1 MTDVP
6 DAPGNKAK
14 RDEANALGKIDEGAR
29 KSDAEARGHGLGS
42 EPVRKQT
49 LHPLFELTLT
59 RVREFVRE
67 PEVIFWVFIFPVL
80 LACALGL
87 AFRNTAPEKIRIAVE
102 ENAKSVALMEAL
114 ERSGDVVPVVLSKE
128 EAARALRTGNVA
140 LVVRVAGSQISDTR
154 SQISDP
160 RSQISDTRSQNSDP
174 RSQNVDPTSQNAF
187 PQLIYR
193 YDPTRPE
200 SRTAKL
206 AVDNALWRA
215 KATDNSLNVQDE
227 TVAEVGARY
236 IDFLIPGLI
245 GLNLMGSGMW
255 GLGFAIVSARGKKLL
270 KRFAATPMRR
280 SHYLLSFM
288 LSRLLFLA
296 LEVAALIV
304 FARLVFGVVVRG
316 SLIDVA
322 VCAVVGALAFSG
334 LGLLVAARPRT
345 VEGVSGLM
353 NFVMLPM
360 WLLSGTFFSAARFP
374 QWFQPI
380 IKALPLTALNDV
392 MRAVMNDGVPL
403 MSHWT
408 QLAIV
413 LAWGLV
419 SFVVALRIFRWQ

>member
-1 MTDVP
+1 MTDGEVSKP
-6 DAPGNKAK
+6 K
-14 RDEANALGKIDEGAR
+14 RGAANAGAQAQ
-29 KSDAEARGHGLGS
+29 SDAETRDVSG
-42 EPVRKQT
+42 EPERPRT
-49 LHPLFELTLT
+49 LYPLAELTLT

-102 ENAKSVALMEAL
+102 GDAQNAAMAQTLAAL
-114 ERSGDVVPVVLSKE
+114 EKSADVMPVVLGQE
-128 EAARALRTGNVA
+128 EAAQALRTGNVA
-140 LVVRVAGSQISDTR
+140 LVVRVAGSQISD
-154 SQISDP
+154 P
-160 RSQISDTRSQNSDP
+160 RSQ
-174 RSQNVDPTSQNAF
+174 TSQNAF
-187 PQLIYR
+187 PQLVYR

-200 SRTAKL
+200 SRTARL
-206 AVDNALWRA
+206 ALDDALSRAQGAVNGLNARE
-215 KATDNSLNVQDE
+215 E
-227 TVAEVGARY
+227 TVVEPGARY

-255 GLGFAIVSARGKKLL
+255 GLGFAIVSARGRKLL

-280 SHYLLSFM
+280 SHYLLSFI
-288 LSRLLFLA
+288 LSRLLFLS
-296 LEVAALIV
+296 LEVAALVV

-322 VCAVVGALAFSG
+322 MCAVVGALAFSG

-374 QWFQPI
+374 QWFQPV

-392 MRAVMNDGVPL
+392 MRAVMNDGMPL

-413 LAWGLV
+413 LAWGIV

>member
-1 MTDVP
+1 MTDGP
-6 DAPGNKAK
+6 DTKAK
-14 RDEANALGKIDEGAR
+14 RGVANPGDEGAAQL
-29 KSDAEARGHGLGS
+29 DAETRDVSS
-42 EPVRKQT
+42 EPERQRT
-49 LHPLFELTLT
+49 RHPLAELTLT

-80 LACALGL
+80 LACALGI
-87 AFRNTAPEKIRIAVE
+87 AFRNTTPERIRIAVE
-102 ENAKSVALMEAL
+102 DDGSGAEMGAAMAQTFAALKKSA
-114 ERSGDVVPVVLSKE
+114 DVVPVVLGQE
-128 EAARALRTGNVA
+128 EAGRALRTGNVA
-140 LVVRVAGSQISDTR
+140 LVVRAAG

-160 RSQISDTRSQNSDP
+160 RSQK
-174 RSQNVDPTSQNAF
+174 AF
-187 PQLIYR
+187 PQLVYR

-200 SRTAKL
+200 SRTARL
-206 AVDNALWRA
+206 AVDNALSHA
-215 KATDNSLNVQDE
+215 LGTADGLNAREE
-227 TVAEVGARY
+227 TVVEPGARY

-255 GLGFAIVSARGKKLL
+255 GLGFAIVSARGRKLL

-280 SHYLLSFM
+280 SHYLLSFI
-288 LSRLLFLA
+288 LSRLIFLS
-296 LEVAALIV
+296 LEVAALV
-304 FARLVFGVVVRG
+304 GFARLVFGVVVRG
-316 SLIDVA
+316 SLTAVA
-322 VCAVVGALAFSG
+322 VCAVVGAFAFSG

-403 MSHWT
+403 VSHWK
-408 QLAIV
+408 QVAIV

>member
-14 RDEANALGKIDEGAR
+14 RDEANALGKIDERAR
-29 KSDAEARGHGLGS
+29 KSDAEAPGRGRRS

-87 AFRNTAPEKIRIAVE
+87 AFRNTAPEKIRIAIE
-102 ENAKSVALMEAL
+102 ENGKSVAVSQVVTAL
-114 ERSGDVVPVVLSKE
+114 KRSGDVVPVVLSEE
-128 EAARALRTGNVA
+128 EAARALRTGNIA
-140 LVVRVAGSQISDTR
+140 LVVRVAQISDTR

-160 RSQISDTRSQNSDP
+160 RSQISDPRSQNSDP
-174 RSQNVDPTSQNAF
+174 GAQNAF

-304 FARLVFGVVVRG
+304 FARVVFGVVVRG

-413 LAWGLV
+413 MAWGLV

>member
-1 MTDVP
+1 MTDGEVSKP
-6 DAPGNKAK
+6 K
-14 RDEANALGKIDEGAR
+14 RGAANAGAQAQ
-29 KSDAEARGHGLGS
+29 SDAETRDVSS
-42 EPVRKQT
+42 EPERLPRT
-49 LHPLFELTLT
+49 LHPLAELTLT

-102 ENAKSVALMEAL
+102 GDAQNAAMAQTLAAL
-114 ERSGDVVPVVLSKE
+114 EKSADVMPVVLGQE
-128 EAARALRTGNVA
+128 EAAQALRTGNVA
-140 LVVRVAGSQISDTR
+140 LVVRVAGSQISD
-154 SQISDP
+154 P
-160 RSQISDTRSQNSDP
+160 RSQISGP
-174 RSQNVDPTSQNAF
+174 RSQSSDSGSSQISDSRSQKAF
-187 PQLIYR
+187 PQLVYR

-200 SRTAKL
+200 SRTARL
-206 AVDNALWRA
+206 AVDDALSRAQGAVNGLNARE
-215 KATDNSLNVQDE
+215 E
-227 TVAEVGARY
+227 TVVEPGARY

-255 GLGFAIVSARGKKLL
+255 GLGFAIVSARGRKLL

-280 SHYLLSFM
+280 SHYLLSFI
-288 LSRLLFLA
+288 LSRLLFLS
-296 LEVAALIV
+296 LEVAALVV

-322 VCAVVGALAFSG
+322 MCAVVGALAFSG

-374 QWFQPI
+374 QWFQPV

-392 MRAVMNDGVPL
+392 MRAVMNDGMPL

-413 LAWGLV
+413 LAWGIV

>member
-1 MTDVP
+1 
-6 DAPGNKAK
+6 
-14 RDEANALGKIDEGAR
+14 LY
-29 KSDAEARGHGLGS
+29 
-42 EPVRKQT
+42 
-49 LHPLFELTLT
+49 PLAELTLT

-102 ENAKSVALMEAL
+102 GDAQNAAMAQTLAAL
-114 ERSGDVVPVVLSKE
+114 EKSADVMPVVLGQE
-128 EAARALRTGNVA
+128 EAAQALRTGNVA
-140 LVVRVAGSQISDTR
+140 LVVRVAV

-160 RSQISDTRSQNSDP
+160 GSQ
-174 RSQNVDPTSQNAF
+174 TSQNAF
-187 PQLIYR
+187 PQLVYR

-200 SRTAKL
+200 SRTARL
-206 AVDNALWRA
+206 AVDDALSRAQGAVNGLNARE
-215 KATDNSLNVQDE
+215 E
-227 TVAEVGARY
+227 TVVEPGARY

-255 GLGFAIVSARGKKLL
+255 GLGFAIVSARGRKLL

-280 SHYLLSFM
+280 SHYLLSFI
-288 LSRLLFLA
+288 LSRLLFLS
-296 LEVAALIV
+296 LEVAALVV

-316 SLIDVA
+316 SLIDLA
-322 VCAVVGALAFSG
+322 MCAVVGALAFSG

-374 QWFQPI
+374 QWFQPV

-392 MRAVMNDGVPL
+392 MRAVMNDGMPL

-413 LAWGLV
+413 LAWGIV

>member
-1 MTDVP
+1 MS
-6 DAPGNKAK
+6 DAPDSK
-14 RDEANALGKIDEGAR
+14 RTRDG
-29 KSDAEARGHGLGS
+29 GS
-42 EPVRKQT
+42 TEMRRP
-49 LHPLFELTLT
+49 HPLLELTLT

-80 LACALGL
+80 LACALGI

-102 ENAKSVALMEAL
+102 DDGQSAAMNRIVTTLKQST
-114 ERSGDVVPVVLSKE
+114 DVLPVVLGRD

-140 LVVRVAGSQISDTR
+140 LVVRLTGSTNSDLKSQSSDLKSQSSDPKSQTSDDGSQSAEL
-154 SQISDP
+154 
-160 RSQISDTRSQNSDP
+160 
-174 RSQNVDPTSQNAF
+174 TSENAS
-187 PQLIYR
+187 PGLVYR

-206 AVDNALWRA
+206 AVNDALWRA
-215 KATDNSLNVQDE
+215 SGTASGLHARDE
-227 TVAEVGARY
+227 TVIEPGARY

-255 GLGFAIVSARGKKLL
+255 GVGFAIVSARGKKLL

-288 LSRLLFLA
+288 LSRLIFLT
-296 LEVAALIV
+296 LEVAALV
-304 FARLVFGVVVRG
+304 AFAWLVFGVAVHG

-322 VCAVVGALAFSG
+322 IGSLVGALAFSG
-334 LGLLVAARPRT
+334 LGLLVASRPRT

-374 QWFQPI
+374 QWSQPI
-380 IKALPLTALNDV
+380 IRALPLTALNDV
-392 MRAVMNDGVPL
+392 MRAVMNDGATL
-403 MSHWT
+403 ASHWV

-413 LAWGLV
+413 LAWGVV
-419 SFVVALRIFRWQ
+419 SFVIALRIFRWQ

>member
-1 MTDVP
+1 MTDSP
-6 DAPGNKAK
+6 DANAKPGAA
-14 RDEANALGKIDEGAR
+14 D
-29 KSDAEARGHGLGS
+29 ARGAGGEGTKS
-42 EPVRKQT
+42 NAETRDVSNEPERRRAM
-49 LHPLFELTLT
+49 HPLAELTLT

-80 LACALGL
+80 LACALGI
-87 AFRNTAPEKIRIAVE
+87 AFRNTAPERIRIGVE
-102 ENAKSVALMEAL
+102 DEPRTTAMAQTVAAL
-114 ERSGDVVPVVLSKE
+114 EKSGDVVPVVLGQE

-140 LVVRVAGSQISDTR
+140 LVVRVAGTQISDQR
-154 SQISDP
+154 ISDP
-160 RSQISDTRSQNSDP
+160 R
-174 RSQNVDPTSQNAF
+174 SQNAF
-187 PQLIYR
+187 PQLVYR

-200 SRTAKL
+200 SRTARL
-206 AVDNALWRA
+206 AVDKALSPAQGNVNGLNARE
-215 KATDNSLNVQDE
+215 E
-227 TVAEVGARY
+227 TVVEPGARY

-245 GLNLMGSGMW
+245 GFNLMGSGMW
-255 GLGFAIVSARGKKLL
+255 GLGFAIVSARGRKLL

-288 LSRLLFLA
+288 LSRLIFLS
-296 LEVAALIV
+296 LEVAALVV
-304 FARLVFGVVVRG
+304 FARLVFGVVVHG
-316 SLIDVA
+316 SLVDLG

-353 NFVMLPM
+353 NFIMLPM

-392 MRAVMNDGVPL
+392 MRAVMNDGAPL
-403 MSHWT
+403 VSHWT

-413 LAWGLV
+413 LTWGLV
-419 SFVVALRIFRWQ
+419 SFLVALRIFRWQ

>member
-1 MTDVP
+1 MTDGL
-6 DAPGNKAK
+6 DMKAK
-14 RDEANALGKIDEGAR
+14 RVAANPSSEINTGTV
-29 KSDAEARGHGLGS
+29 KSDAEAGGRGRGS
-42 EPVRKQT
+42 EPAKRQT
-49 LHPLFELTLT
+49 MHPLVELTLT

-102 ENAKSVALMEAL
+102 GNGKNQVVAAL
-114 ERSGDVVPVVLSKE
+114 ERSGDVVPVVLSEE

-140 LVVRVAGSQISDTR
+140 LVVRVVGSQISDQG
-154 SQISDP
+154 SQISEP
-160 RSQISDTRSQNSDP
+160 RSQILNQGSQVSGQG
-174 RSQNVDPTSQNAF
+174 SQTAF

-200 SRTAKL
+200 SRTATL

-215 KATDNSLNVQDE
+215 KGTDNDLNARDE

-296 LEVAALIV
+296 LEVAALVV

-322 VCAVVGALAFSG
+322 LCTVVGALAFSG

-380 IKALPLTALNDV
+380 IRALPLTALNDV

-403 MSHWT
+403 VSHWT
-408 QLAIV
+408 QLVIV

>member
-1 MTDVP
+1 MTDGQVSKP
-6 DAPGNKAK
+6 K
-14 RDEANALGKIDEGAR
+14 RGAANARAQAQSDEETHDV
-29 KSDAEARGHGLGS
+29 SS
-42 EPVRKQT
+42 EPERPRT
-49 LHPLFELTLT
+49 LHPLAELTLT

-102 ENAKSVALMEAL
+102 GDAQNAAMAQTLAAL
-114 ERSGDVVPVVLSKE
+114 EKSADVMPVVLGRE
-128 EAARALRTGNVA
+128 EAAQALRTGNVA
-140 LVVRVAGSQISDTR
+140 LVVRVAGSQISD
-154 SQISDP
+154 P
-160 RSQISDTRSQNSDP
+160 RSQISGP
-174 RSQNVDPTSQNAF
+174 RSQSSDSGSSQISDSRSQNAF
-187 PQLIYR
+187 PQLVYR

-200 SRTAKL
+200 SRTARL
-206 AVDNALWRA
+206 AVDDALSRAQSAVNGLNARE
-215 KATDNSLNVQDE
+215 E
-227 TVAEVGARY
+227 TVVEPGARY

-255 GLGFAIVSARGKKLL
+255 GLGFAIVSARGRKLL

-280 SHYLLSFM
+280 SHYLLSFI
-288 LSRLLFLA
+288 LSRLLFLS
-296 LEVAALIV
+296 LEVAALVV

-322 VCAVVGALAFSG
+322 MCAVVGALAFSG

-374 QWFQPI
+374 QWFQPV

-392 MRAVMNDGVPL
+392 MRAVMNDGMPL
-403 MSHWT
+403 MSHWM

-413 LAWGLV
+413 LAWGIV

>member
-1 MTDVP
+1 MTDGP
-6 DAPGNKAK
+6 DAKAK
-14 RDEANALGKIDEGAR
+14 PGAA
-29 KSDAEARGHGLGS
+29 DARGAGGEGTKS
-42 EPVRKQT
+42 NAETRDVSNEPERRRAI
-49 LHPLFELTLT
+49 HPLAELTLT

-80 LACALGL
+80 LACALGI
-87 AFRNTAPEKIRIAVE
+87 AFRNTVPERIRIGVE
-102 ENAKSVALMEAL
+102 DEPRTTAMSQTIAAL
-114 ERSGDVVPVVLSKE
+114 EKSGDVVPVVLGQE

-140 LVVRVAGSQISDTR
+140 LVVRVAATQISDQR
-154 SQISDP
+154 ISDLKSQISDP
-160 RSQISDTRSQNSDP
+160 RSQ
-174 RSQNVDPTSQNAF
+174 NAF
-187 PQLIYR
+187 PQLVYR

-200 SRTAKL
+200 SRTARL
-206 AVDNALWRA
+206 AVDQALASAQGSVNGLNARE
-215 KATDNSLNVQDE
+215 E
-227 TVAEVGARY
+227 TVVEPGARY

-245 GLNLMGSGMW
+245 GFNLMGSGMW
-255 GLGFAIVSARGKKLL
+255 GLGFAIVSARGRKLL

-288 LSRLLFLA
+288 LSRLIFLS
-296 LEVAALIV
+296 LEVAALVV
-304 FARLVFGVVVRG
+304 FARLVFGVVVHG
-316 SLIDVA
+316 SLVDLG

-353 NFVMLPM
+353 NFIMLPM

-392 MRAVMNDGVPL
+392 MRAVMNDGAPL
-403 MSHWT
+403 VSHWT

-413 LAWGLV
+413 LTWGLV
-419 SFVVALRIFRWQ
+419 SFLVALRIFRWQ

>member
-1 MTDVP
+1 MSDVP
-6 DAPGNKAK
+6 EVIKKPDAA
-14 RDEANALGKIDEGAR
+14 ALQSGASR
-29 KSDAEARGHGLGS
+29 RRVSG
-42 EPVRKQT
+42 EPEQRRT
-49 LHPLFELTLT
+49 LHPLAELTLT

-80 LACALGL
+80 LACALGI
-87 AFRNTAPEKIRIAVE
+87 AFRNTAPEKVRVAVE
-102 ENAKSVALMEAL
+102 GDVGGANVSQVVGALAKSE
-114 ERSGDVVPVVLSKE
+114 DVEPVVLGHD
-128 EAARALRTGNVA
+128 EAALALRTGNVA
-140 LVVRVAGSQISDTR
+140 LVVRVAATGSEISDLR
-154 SQISDP
+154 SQILDP
-160 RSQISDTRSQNSDP
+160 AL
-174 RSQNVDPTSQNAF
+174 V
-187 PQLIYR
+187 YR

-206 AVDNALWRA
+206 AVDDALWRA
-215 KATDNSLNVQDE
+215 NSTNRDSQAGPSRSAAEGLNANENTAAQLPVREE
-227 TVAEVGARY
+227 TVTEPGARY

-288 LSRLLFLA
+288 LSRLIFLA
-296 LEVAALIV
+296 LEVAALV
-304 FARLVFGVVVRG
+304 GFAWLVFGVVVRG
-316 SLIDVA
+316 SLLDVA
-322 VCAVVGALAFSG
+322 VCAVAGALAFSG

-380 IKALPLTALNDV
+380 IKALPLTALNDIL
-392 MRAVMNDGVPL
+392 RAVMNDGAPL
-403 MSHWT
+403 VSHWV

-413 LAWGLV
+413 MGWGLL
-419 SFVVALRIFRWQ
+419 SFIVAMRIFRWQ

>member
-1 MTDVP
+1 MTNSP
-6 DAPGNKAK
+6 ETSAK
-14 RDEANALGKIDEGAR
+14 RDEANAVGKVDSGAR
-29 KSDAEARGHGLGS
+29 KSDADARSRGRAS
-42 EPVRKQT
+42 ERVRKQA
-49 LHPLFELTLT
+49 LHPLVELTLT

-102 ENAKSVALMEAL
+102 ENGKSVAVTQVAAAL
-114 ERSGDVVPVVLSKE
+114 ERSGDVVPVVLSEE
-128 EAARALRTGNVA
+128 EASRALRTGNVA
-140 LVVRVAGSQISDTR
+140 LVIRIAGSQISV
-154 SQISDP
+154 S
-160 RSQISDTRSQNSDP
+160 RSQNADL
-174 RSQNVDPTSQNAF
+174 NSQNAF
-187 PQLIYR
+187 PELIYR

-215 KATDNSLNVQDE
+215 KATDNGLNTRDE

-296 LEVAALIV
+296 LEVAALVV

-322 VCAVVGALAFSG
+322 VCAVIGALAFSG

-374 QWFQPI
+374 QWFQPV

>member
-1 MTDVP
+1 MTDGPVP
-6 DAPGNKAK
+6 KAK
-14 RDEANALGKIDEGAR
+14 RVAANVGGPAQ
-29 KSDAEARGHGLGS
+29 SDAETCDVSS
-42 EPVRKQT
+42 EPEPGRT
-49 LHPLFELTLT
+49 MHPLAELTLT
-59 RVREFVRE
+59 RIREFVRE

-102 ENAKSVALMEAL
+102 GNGKNQVVAAL
-114 ERSGDVVPVVLSKE
+114 ERSGDVVPVVLSEE

-140 LVVRVAGSQISDTR
+140 LVVRVVG

-160 RSQISDTRSQNSDP
+160 RSQILNQGSQVSGQG
-174 RSQNVDPTSQNAF
+174 SQTAF

-215 KATDNSLNVQDE
+215 KGTDNDLNARDE

-270 KRFAATPMRR
+270 KRFAATPMLR

-296 LEVAALIV
+296 LEVAALVV
-304 FARLVFGVVVRG
+304 FARRVFGVVVRG

-374 QWFQPI
+374 QWFQPV

-392 MRAVMNDGVPL
+392 MRAVMNDGMPL

>member
-1 MTDVP
+1 MTDGP
-6 DAPGNKAK
+6 DPGATRDAAKA
-14 RDEANALGKIDEGAR
+14 GGTGG
-29 KSDAEARGHGLGS
+29 DAQPDGEARDLSGG
-42 EPVRKQT
+42 PNRQRT
-49 LHPLFELTLT
+49 MHPIAELTLT

-87 AFRNTAPEKIRIAVE
+87 AFRNTVPERIRIAVE
-102 ENAKSVALMEAL
+102 DDGSGASRAAMAQTIAAL
-114 ERSGDVVPVVLSKE
+114 ERSADVLPVVLGPE
-128 EAARALRTGNVA
+128 QAARALQTGNVA
-140 LVVRVAGSQISDTR
+140 LVVRADR

-160 RSQISDTRSQNSDP
+160 RSQISDLRSQISNP
-174 RSQNVDPTSQNAF
+174 NPF
-187 PQLIYR
+187 PALVYR
-193 YDPTRPE
+193 YDPTSPD
-200 SRTAKL
+200 SRTARL
-206 AVDNALWRA
+206 AVDHALSRA
-215 KATDNSLNVQDE
+215 QHTANGSNPREERVIE
-227 TVAEVGARY
+227 PGARY

-255 GLGFAIVSARGKKLL
+255 GLGFAIVSARSKKLL

-288 LSRLLFLA
+288 LSRLIFLF
-296 LEVAALIV
+296 LEVAALV
-304 FARLVFGVVVRG
+304 GFARLVFGVVVRG
-316 SLIDVA
+316 SMIEVG

-345 VEGVSGLM
+345 IEGVSGLM

-374 QWFQPI
+374 AWFQPI

-392 MRAVMNDGVPL
+392 MRAVMNEGMPL
-403 MSHWT
+403 ASHWP

>member
-1 MTDVP
+1 MTDGPVP
-6 DAPGNKAK
+6 KAK
-14 RDEANALGKIDEGAR
+14 RVAANAGGPAQ
-29 KSDAEARGHGLGS
+29 SDAERRDESS
-42 EPVRKQT
+42 EPEPGRT
-49 LHPLFELTLT
+49 IHPLAELTLT
-59 RVREFVRE
+59 RIREFVRE

-102 ENAKSVALMEAL
+102 GDAQNAEMAQTLAAL
-114 ERSGDVVPVVLSKE
+114 EKSADVMPVVLGHE
-128 EAARALRTGNVA
+128 EAAQALRTGNVA
-140 LVVRVAGSQISDTR
+140 LVVRVAGSQISDPG
-154 SQISDP
+154 SQ
-160 RSQISDTRSQNSDP
+160 
-174 RSQNVDPTSQNAF
+174 TSQNAF

-200 SRTAKL
+200 SRTARL
-206 AVDNALWRA
+206 AVDDALSRA
-215 KATDNSLNVQDE
+215 QSAVNGLSAREE
-227 TVAEVGARY
+227 TVVEPGARY
-236 IDFLIPGLI
+236 IDFLISGLI

-255 GLGFAIVSARGKKLL
+255 GLGFAIVSARGRKLL

-280 SHYLLSFM
+280 SHYLLSFI
-288 LSRLLFLA
+288 LSRLLFLS
-296 LEVAALIV
+296 LEVAALVV
-304 FARLVFGVVVRG
+304 FARVVFGVVVRG

-322 VCAVVGALAFSG
+322 MCAVVGALAFSG

-374 QWFQPI
+374 QWFQPV

-392 MRAVMNDGVPL
+392 MRAVMNDGMPL

-413 LAWGLV
+413 LAWGIV

>member
-1 MTDVP
+1 MTALIP
-6 DAPGNKAK
+6 KAK
-14 RDEANALGKIDEGAR
+14 RGAANAGGAAR
-29 KSDAEARGHGLGS
+29 SEAETRNVSRNS
-42 EPVRKQT
+42 ERRPAM
-49 LHPLFELTLT
+49 HPLAELTLT
-59 RVREFVRE
+59 RIREFVRE

-80 LACALGL
+80 LACALGI

-102 ENAKSVALMEAL
+102 AEGQTTATSMAMAQTVAAL
-114 ERSGDVVPVVLSKE
+114 EKSTDVVPVVLGHDD
-128 EAARALRTGNVA
+128 AARALRTGSVA
-140 LVVRVAGSQISDTR
+140 LVVRAAGPEVSDSINQISGSR
-154 SQISDP
+154 
-160 RSQISDTRSQNSDP
+160 
-174 RSQNVDPTSQNAF
+174 SQNAF
-187 PQLIYR
+187 PPLVYR

-200 SRTAKL
+200 SRTARL
-206 AVDNALWRA
+206 AVDNVLARA
-215 KATDNSLNVQDE
+215 QGAAAGLNAREE
-227 TVAEVGARY
+227 TAVEPGARY

-288 LSRLLFLA
+288 LSRLIFLS
-296 LEVAALIV
+296 LEVAALV
-304 FARLVFGVVVRG
+304 AFARLVFGVVVHG

-322 VCAVVGALAFSG
+322 VCAIVGALAFSG

-374 QWFQPI
+374 NWFQPI

-392 MRAVMNDGVPL
+392 MRAVMNDGMPL
-403 MSHWT
+403 VTHWT

>member
-1 MTDVP
+1 
-6 DAPGNKAK
+6 
-14 RDEANALGKIDEGAR
+14 
-29 KSDAEARGHGLGS
+29 
-42 EPVRKQT
+42 
-49 LHPLFELTLT
+49 
-59 RVREFVRE
+59 VRE

-102 ENAKSVALMEAL
+102 ENAKSVAVTAAL
-114 ERSGDVVPVVLSKE
+114 ERSGDVVPVVLSEE

-160 RSQISDTRSQNSDP
+160 RSQISDPRSQNSDP
-174 RSQNVDPTSQNAF
+174 GAQNAF

>member
-1 MTDVP
+1 MTEGP
-6 DAPGNKAK
+6 DPKAK
-14 RDEANALGKIDEGAR
+14 RGEANARGAGAAQ
-29 KSDAEARGHGLGS
+29 SDAEAPDSGR
-42 EPVRKQT
+42 EPERLQT
-49 LHPLFELTLT
+49 MHPLAELTLT

-80 LACALGL
+80 LACALGI
-87 AFRNTAPEKIRIAVE
+87 AFRNTTPERIRIAVE
-102 ENAKSVALMEAL
+102 DDGQSAAMAQTVAAL
-114 ERSGDVVPVVLSKE
+114 EQSADVVPVVLGPE
-128 EAARALRTGNVA
+128 EAGRALRTGNVA
-140 LVVRVAGSQISDTR
+140 LIVRAAGSQISNPK

-160 RSQISDTRSQNSDP
+160 RSQISDP
-174 RSQNVDPTSQNAF
+174 RSQNAF
-187 PQLIYR
+187 PQLVYR
-193 YDPTRPE
+193 LDPMRPE
-200 SRTAKL
+200 ARTARL
-206 AVDNALWRA
+206 AVDNALSRA
-215 KATDNSLNVQDE
+215 QGAADGLNARQE
-227 TVAEVGARY
+227 TVVEPGARY

-255 GLGFAIVSARGKKLL
+255 GLGFAIVSARGRKLL

-288 LSRLLFLA
+288 LSRLIFLS
-296 LEVAALIV
+296 LEVAALV
-304 FARLVFGVVVRG
+304 GFARLVFGVVVRG
-316 SLIDVA
+316 SLIAVA
-322 VCAVVGALAFSG
+322 VCAIVGALAFSG

-403 MSHWT
+403 VSHWT

>member
-1 MTDVP
+1 MCSLVLPEGCCAMTDVP

-14 RDEANALGKIDEGAR
+14 RDEANALGKIDERAR
-29 KSDAEARGHGLGS
+29 KSDAEAPGRGRRS

-87 AFRNTAPEKIRIAVE
+87 AFRNTAPEKVRIAVE
-102 ENAKSVALMEAL
+102 VDAQNAEMAQTLAAL
-114 ERSGDVVPVVLSKE
+114 EKSADVMPVVLGHE
-128 EAARALRTGNVA
+128 EAAQALRTGNVA
-140 LVVRVAGSQISDTR
+140 LVVRVAGSQISDPG
-154 SQISDP
+154 SQ
-160 RSQISDTRSQNSDP
+160 
-174 RSQNVDPTSQNAF
+174 TSQNAF

-200 SRTAKL
+200 SRTARL
-206 AVDNALWRA
+206 AVDDALSRA
-215 KATDNSLNVQDE
+215 QGAVNRLSAREE
-227 TVAEVGARY
+227 TVVEPGARY

-255 GLGFAIVSARGKKLL
+255 GLGFAIVSARGRKLL

-280 SHYLLSFM
+280 SHYLLSFI
-288 LSRLLFLA
+288 LSRLLFLS
-296 LEVAALIV
+296 LEVAALVV
-304 FARLVFGVVVRG
+304 FARVVFGVVVRG

-322 VCAVVGALAFSG
+322 MCAVVGALAFSG

-353 NFVMLPM
+353 NFVILPM

-374 QWFQPI
+374 QWFQPV

-392 MRAVMNDGVPL
+392 LRAVMNDGAPL
-403 MSHWT
+403 ASHWG

-413 LAWGLV
+413 MGWGLL
-419 SFVVALRIFRWQ
+419 SFIVAMRNFRWQ

>member
-1 MTDVP
+1 M
-6 DAPGNKAK
+6 
-14 RDEANALGKIDEGAR
+14 
-29 KSDAEARGHGLGS
+29 
-42 EPVRKQT
+42 
-49 LHPLFELTLT
+49 HPLIELTLT
-59 RVREFVRE
+59 RIREFVRE

-80 LACALGL
+80 LACALGI
-87 AFRNTAPEKIRIAVE
+87 AFRNTVPERIRVAVE
-102 ENAKSVALMEAL
+102 NRGPGALTNAALARTMSAL
-114 ERSGDVVPVVLSKE
+114 EGSADVVPVALGPE
-128 EAARALRTGNVA
+128 EAARSLRTGNVA
-140 LVVRVAGSQISDTR
+140 LVVRLSAQIADPKSQISNPKSEIPTLR
-154 SQISDP
+154 TEISDLTSEISEHK
-160 RSQISDTRSQNSDP
+160 SQSP
-174 RSQNVDPTSQNAF
+174 YPE
-187 PQLIYR
+187 LIYR

-200 SRTAKL
+200 SRTARL
-206 AVDNALWRA
+206 AVDNALSHAQDPAGGLR
-215 KATDNSLNVQDE
+215 VRDE
-227 TVAEVGARY
+227 TVIEPGARY

-280 SHYLLSFM
+280 SHYLLSFV
-288 LSRLLFLA
+288 LSRLIFLS
-296 LEVAALIV
+296 LEVAALV
-304 FARLVFGVVVRG
+304 GFARLVFGVVVRG
-316 SLIDVA
+316 SLLDVA
-322 VCAVVGALAFSG
+322 IGAVVGALAFSG

-392 MRAVMNDGVPL
+392 MRAVMNDGLPL
-403 MSHWT
+403 TSHWA

>member
-1 MTDVP
+1 MTDAP
-6 DAPGNKAK
+6 DAKAK
-14 RDEANALGKIDEGAR
+14 RDAAKP
-29 KSDAEARGHGLGS
+29 DAEAHGRGMRN
-42 EPVRKQT
+42 EPSKRQT
-49 LHPLFELTLT
+49 MHPLAELTLT

-80 LACALGL
+80 LACALGI

-102 ENAKSVALMEAL
+102 GDGKSLVVTQVVAAL
-114 ERSGDVVPVVLSKE
+114 ERSEDVAPIVLGQE

-140 LVVRVAGSQISDTR
+140 LVVRVAGSQLSDPKSQISDLR
-154 SQISDP
+154 SQISDK
-160 RSQISDTRSQNSDP
+160 
-174 RSQNVDPTSQNAF
+174 VSQNAD
-187 PQLIYR
+187 PPLVYR

-215 KATDNSLNVQDE
+215 KGTVNGLNARDE

-255 GLGFAIVSARGKKLL
+255 GVGFAIVSARGKKLL

-288 LSRLLFLA
+288 LSRLIFLA
-296 LEVAALIV
+296 LEVAALV
-304 FARLVFGVVVRG
+304 AFARLVFGVVVRG

-392 MRAVMNDGVPL
+392 LRAVMNDGAPL
-403 MSHWT
+403 ASHWT

>member
-1 MTDVP
+1 MTDAP
-6 DAPGNKAK
+6 DAKAK
-14 RDEANALGKIDEGAR
+14 RDAAKP
-29 KSDAEARGHGLGS
+29 DAEAQGRGMRN
-42 EPVRKQT
+42 EPPKRQT
-49 LHPLFELTLT
+49 MHPLAELTLT

-80 LACALGL
+80 LACALGI
-87 AFRNTAPEKIRIAVE
+87 AFRNTVPEKIRIAVE
-102 ENAKSVALMEAL
+102 GDGKSVVVAQVVAAL
-114 ERSGDVVPVVLSKE
+114 ERSEDVVPVVLGQE

-140 LVVRVAGSQISDTR
+140 LVVRVTGSQISDPK

-160 RSQISDTRSQNSDP
+160 RPKISDSGSQISDKVSQDAHP
-174 RSQNVDPTSQNAF
+174 PLV
-187 PQLIYR
+187 YR

-215 KATDNSLNVQDE
+215 KGTVNGLNARDE

-255 GLGFAIVSARGKKLL
+255 GIGFAIVSARGKKLL

-288 LSRLLFLA
+288 LSRLIFLA
-296 LEVAALIV
+296 LEVAALV
-304 FARLVFGVVVRG
+304 AFARLVFGVVVHG

-322 VCAVVGALAFSG
+322 VCAIVGALAFSG

-392 MRAVMNDGVPL
+392 LRAVMNDGVPL
-403 MSHWT
+403 ASHWT

>member
-1 MTDVP
+1 MTDGLDP
-6 DAPGNKAK
+6 KAK
-14 RDEANALGKIDEGAR
+14 RGAGNEGGA
-29 KSDAEARGHGLGS
+29 KQSDAATRAVSTEPARG
-42 EPVRKQT
+42 RT
-49 LHPLFELTLT
+49 MHPLAELTLT
-59 RVREFVRE
+59 RIREFVRE

-80 LACALGL
+80 LACALGI
-87 AFRNTAPEKIRIAVE
+87 AFRNTTPEKIRIAVE
-102 ENAKSVALMEAL
+102 DDGQTAAMGQTIAAL
-114 ERSGDVVPVVLSKE
+114 EKSTDVAPVVLGHE

-140 LVVRVAGSQISDTR
+140 LVVRVGG

-160 RSQISDTRSQNSDP
+160 RSQH
-174 RSQNVDPTSQNAF
+174 AF
-187 PQLIYR
+187 PELVYR

-200 SRTAKL
+200 SRTARL
-206 AVDNALWRA
+206 AVDNALSRA
-215 KATDNSLNVQDE
+215 QGPAAGLNAREE
-227 TVAEVGARY
+227 TVVEPGARY

-255 GLGFAIVSARGKKLL
+255 GLGFAIVSARGRKLL

-288 LSRLLFLA
+288 LSRLIFLS
-296 LEVAALIV
+296 LEVAALV
-304 FARLVFGVVVRG
+304 GFARIVFGVVVRG
-316 SLIDVA
+316 SLIAVA
-322 VCAVVGALAFSG
+322 VCALAGALTFSG

-392 MRAVMNDGVPL
+392 MRAVINDGVQL
-403 MSHWT
+403 VSHWT

>member
-1 MTDVP
+1 
-6 DAPGNKAK
+6 
-14 RDEANALGKIDEGAR
+14 
-29 KSDAEARGHGLGS
+29 
-42 EPVRKQT
+42 
-49 LHPLFELTLT
+49 
-59 RVREFVRE
+59 
-67 PEVIFWVFIFPVL
+67 
-80 LACALGL
+80 
-87 AFRNTAPEKIRIAVE
+87 
-102 ENAKSVALMEAL
+102 
-114 ERSGDVVPVVLSKE
+114 
-128 EAARALRTGNVA
+128 
-140 LVVRVAGSQISDTR
+140 VRVAGSEISDTR
-154 SQISDP
+154 FQISDPRSQNADPGSQISDP
-160 RSQISDTRSQNSDP
+160 RSQNADPGSQNS
-174 RSQNVDPTSQNAF
+174 SQGSQNAF
-187 PQLIYR
+187 PELIYR

-206 AVDNALWRA
+206 AVNNALWRA
-215 KATDNSLNVQDE
+215 KATDNGLNTRDE

-296 LEVAALIV
+296 LEVAALVV

-380 IKALPLTALNDV
+380 IKALPLTALNNV